1 MFRSFALLLLL
12 GTALGA
18 GEERPYALARPA
30 SLSYGMESGLPSS
43 TVHCLE
49 LDAQG
54 RLWVGTQEGVAVR
67 TGRGWRAFPL
77 PPGATTQF
85 VRVLL
90 HTSDGSLWI
99 GTEGAGL
106 WRFREGL
113 WSHFDKGH
121 QLGSNRINCLLE
133 VTDDEGER
141 VLWTGTAGGGA
152 AFFRKGA
159 WTQVGKAAGLPG
171 DWVWKFR
178 ETRQPGG
185 ALRLW
190 AATSGGLGYLE
201 KGVWTTLGTP
211 NGLPASGFNDVL
223 ELTAPGGAKEIWASC
238 WGLGLAHWAGGRW
251 TLIGSK
257 EGFPGLHPT
266 SLAATTSPSGETTLW
281 AGTADAGLAYLSRGA
296 WHKLDPSMGF
306 EHMGIYALLPNPS
319 GKPTLWLGSRGEGVV
334 TLDLGGWRALDAHQG
349 LPGSEVMCVKEL
361 PTARGPQLWIG
372 TSGGII
378 HWDAGRAI
386 TEPTAGLPSPMI
398 NDLLVQEHP
407 GRPATLWAATI
418 KGLALR
424 EGGPWQPVAI
434 PGLEG
439 CQAFSLCLIKRQGA
453 EDALWVGTDRG
464 LACRE
469 GNRWTL
475 YPSPRPGG
483 ALWVSHLLE
492 VRDSRGESTLWTATR
507 GQGVGRVRNGRWEAV
522 NSGFAGDSVN
532 ALMETRS
539 SDGRR
544 WLWAASAGAGLARLE
559 LGREGA
565 SWDVFNTGTVEGL
578 RSNFILRLE
587 EDGKGQ
593 IWASTL
599 QGLARL
605 RIVERLGAPV
615 PERAETFTP
624 LDGLP
629 SYSFSHGASL
639 KDRAGRLWFGT
650 RKGVTVLAPGEG
662 TEAPEPLAPVLD
674 RIWSGSQP
682 VLPRGGMTF
691 THRERYLGFEFGP
704 PALHRLEDCLYRTQ
718 LLGLDKDPTPWMP
731 EGRRDFSALSGGSYV
746 LRIWTRDAFG
756 RVSPST
762 DFAFTMKPAPW
773 RSGWAYLAYAALVA
787 AAFYALHKLRVR
799 ILALHN
805 LHLAAQVAERT
816 LALAKANESKSEFLA
831 HMSHEIRTPL
841 NAVLGFAGLALKEDL
856 TPRAFGH
863 LQKIDRAGRSLLGII
878 SDILDFSKIEAGRLE
893 LESVTFALADVI
905 REVGELMAF
914 RAQEKHLALV
924 LPAPESVP
932 LTLVG
937 DPLRL
942 SQVLL
947 NLVSNAVKFTDQGSV
962 TLEVDV
968 TERGPEGLG
977 LRFAVQDT
985 GIGITPAQKE
995 RLFQAFNQADSSIS
1009 RRFGGSGLGLA
1020 IARRLAELMGGAIGI
1035 ESEPGAGSRFTFTAR
1050 FREGALSA
1058 LALPAPAAPAAL
1070 GGARVLLAEDNPI
1083 NQELAQELLRAMGVR
1098 VTTAANGVEAVALAL
1113 RQKFDLV
1120 LMDVQMPE
1128 LDGFEATRR
1137 IREHAPAADLPIIA
1151 MTAHVLAGYRDQCL
1165 AAGMNDY
1172 LSKPIDPNQLQ
1183 RLLQRW
1189 LRPGFAPE
1197 RGAAEPAGAEAG
1209 FAPLAAWL
1217 DVPQALARCG
1227 GKPELLHRL
1236 LGHLLEDHPYLP
1248 VIRDAMLR
1256 GDRDEAFQA
1265 SHSLKGLAGAL
1276 ALPGVYQAASDL
1288 EACLSQVPP
1297 EGWEAPM
1304 AELESVLEGFLR
1316 GLAAFLASGQPG
1328 PWTPAFRERLLDLD
1342 SHLARH
1348 AFGAKRL
1355 LADLLAEAPA
1365 ELRLLLQPVE
1375 ERLGRMAFKDAR
1387 TALSP
1392 LLGPDAPGEGVSP

>member
-1 MFRSFALLLLL
+1 
-12 GTALGA
+12 
-18 GEERPYALARPA
+18 
-30 SLSYGMESGLPSS
+30 MESGLPSS
-43 TVHCLE
+43 TVHSLE
-49 LDAQG
+49 LDPQG

-67 TGRGWRAFPL
+67 TGRGWRPFPL

-90 HTSDGSLWI
+90 HTTDGSLWI

-106 WRFREGL
+106 WRFRDGA
-113 WSHFDKGH
+113 WTHFDKDH
-121 QLGSNRINCLLE
+121 QLASNRINCLLE

-152 AFFRKGA
+152 AFFRRGA

-171 DWVWKFR
+171 DWIWKFR
-178 ETRQPGG
+178 ATRQPGG

-201 KGVWTTLGTP
+201 KGRWTTLGTP

-223 ELTAPGGAKEIWASC
+223 ELTAPDGAKEIWASC
-238 WGLGLAHWAGGRW
+238 WGLGLAHWAQGRW
-251 TLIGSK
+251 TLVGSK

-281 AGTADAGLAYLSRGA
+281 AGTADAGLAYLARGA
-296 WHKLDPSMGF
+296 WHQLDPSMGF
-306 EHMGIYALLPNPS
+306 EHMGIYGLLPNPS
-319 GKPTLWLGSRGEGVV
+319 GKPTLWLATRGEGVV

-349 LPGSEVMCVKEL
+349 LPGSEVMCVKEI
-361 PTARGPQLWIG
+361 ASAAHGPQLWIG

-378 HWDAGRAI
+378 HWEAGRAI
-386 TEPTAGLPSPMI
+386 TEPTAGLPSLMI

-418 KGLALR
+418 KGLAVR
-424 EGGPWQPVAI
+424 EGGPWKAVAI

-439 CQAFSLCLIKRQGA
+439 CQAFSLCLSRRQGA
-453 EDALWVGTDRG
+453 EDVLWAGTDRG

-469 GNRWTL
+469 GGRWTL
-475 YPSPRPGG
+475 VPSAQSGG
-483 ALWVSHLLE
+483 PVWVSHLLE
-492 VRDSRGESTLWTATR
+492 VRDARGDSTLWAATR
-507 GQGVGRVRNGRWEAV
+507 GQGVGRVHNGRWEAV
-522 NSGFAGDSVN
+522 NAGFAGEAVN
-532 ALMETRS
+532 ALLTTRS

-544 WLWAASAGAGLARLE
+544 WLWAASAGSGLARLE

-565 SWDVFNTGTVEGL
+565 SWAVFNTAIVDGL

-587 EDGKGQ
+587 EDGHGQ

-605 RIVERLGAPV
+605 KIVERMGAPV

-639 KDRAGRLWFGT
+639 KDHAGRLWFGT

-674 RIWSGSQP
+674 RIWSGTSP
-682 VLPRGGMTF
+682 VPPRADMTF
-691 THRERYLGFEFGP
+691 THRERYLGFEYGP

-731 EGRRDFSALSGGSYV
+731 EGRRDFSALAGGRYV

-756 RVSPST
+756 RISPST

-787 AAFYALHKLRVR
+787 AGFYALHRLRVR

-805 LHLAAQVAERT
+805 RYLAALVDERT

-841 NAVLGFAGLALKEDL
+841 NAVLGFAGLALKEEL
-856 TPRAFGH
+856 TPRALGH

-893 LESVTFALADVI
+893 LERVTFSLADVV
-905 REVGELMAF
+905 RDVGELMA
-914 RAQEKHLALV
+914 HLALDKHLDLV
-924 LPAPESVP
+924 FPEPGAVA

-942 SQVLL
+942 SQVLI
-947 NLVSNAVKFTDQGSV
+947 NLVNNAVKFTDRGSV
-962 TLEVDV
+962 TLEVEV
-968 TERGPEGLG
+968 VERGPEGLC
-977 LRFAVQDT
+977 LRFAVRDT
-985 GIGITPAQKE
+985 GIGITPAQRS

-1020 IARRLAELMGGAIGI
+1020 IAKRLVDLMGGAFSI
-1035 ESEPGAGSRFTFTAR
+1035 ESEAGAGSTFTFTAR
-1050 FREGALSA
+1050 FQEGI
-1058 LALPAPAAPAAL
+1058 PAALTRAASAAAPAL

-1083 NQELAQELLRAMGVR
+1083 NQELAQELLRAMGVT
-1098 VTTAANGVEAVALAL
+1098 VTTASDGVEAVAMAL
-1113 RQKFDLV
+1113 RTKFDLV
-1120 LMDVQMPE
+1120 LMDVQMPG

-1137 IREHAPAADLPIIA
+1137 IREHAPAGDLPIIA
-1151 MTAHVLAGYRDQCL
+1151 MTAHVLTGYRDQCL

-1172 LSKPIDPNQLQ
+1172 LSKPIDPRQLE
-1183 RLLQRW
+1183 RVLQHW
-1189 LRPGFAPE
+1189 LRPGALT
-1197 RGAAEPAGAEAG
+1197 GQLAASPRAGEEL

-1217 DVPQALARCG
+1217 DVPQALARSG
-1227 GKPELLHRL
+1227 GNPALLHRL

-1248 VIRDAMLR
+1248 AIRAAMAR
-1256 GDRDEAFQA
+1256 GDREQAFMA

-1276 ALPGVYQAASDL
+1276 ALRGIHEAASAL
-1288 EACLSQVPP
+1288 EDRLSQEPP
-1297 EGWEAPM
+1297 AGWEGPL
-1304 AELESVLEGFLR
+1304 AELQRLMDGFLR
-1316 GLAAFLASGQPG
+1316 DLEAFLASGEPG
-1328 PWTPAFRERLLDLD
+1328 PWTPALRERLLDLD
-1342 SHLARH
+1342 GHLARH
-1348 AFGAKRL
+1348 AFGAKRV
-1355 LADLLAEAPA
+1355 LAELVAEAPA
-1365 ELRLLLQPVE
+1365 ELRMLLQPVE

-1387 TALSP
+1387 AALLP
-1392 LLGPDAPGEGVSP
+1392 LLGPDAAGQEVNP